1 MLTMEQLRDDVVSY
15 HHHHIA
21 YGGYVSQFD
30 KEVDVTLNFLKNQ
43 LEVEEEYSDAFN
55 IARNLLRLAQQSMNE
70 KW

>member
-1 MLTMEQLRDDVVSY
+1 MY
-15 HHHHIA
+15 HLFEIWIA
-21 YGGYVSQFD
+21 YGGYVSAFD
-30 KEVDVTLNFLKNQ
+30 KEVDVTLNFLKTQ